1 MASETSVGGGEVI
14 TVEFL
19 TKSFEAMWYQGEVL
33 HKRTQDRI
41 DGLEKLMKTHT
52 EQEQKMEDMIK
63 DRIMMFSQDIIA
75 TMKEM
80 RAVEQDRINLL
91 FDILNPKCN
100 GEDITHDH
108 VHDHVHEVLA
118 VPVDHFL
125 DDQEVEHGMLPS
137 VEEEPDVSVL

>member
-1 MASETSVGGGEVI
+1 MASETSVGGEVI

-118 VPVDHFL
+118 VPVARFL
-125 DDQEVEHGMLPS
+125 VDQEEEHGMLPS

>member
-1 MASETSVGGGEVI
+1 MASETSVGGEVI

-52 EQEQKMEDMIK
+52 EQEQKMEEMIK

-108 VHDHVHEVLA
+108 VHDHDHEVLE
-118 VPVDHFL
+118 VPVAHFP
-125 DDQEVEHGMLPS
+125 DDQVEEHQMLPS
-137 VEEEPDVSVL
+137 VVEEPDASVL

>member
-1 MASETSVGGGEVI
+1 MASETSVVGGEVI

-100 GEDITHDH
+100 GEDIIHDH
-108 VHDHVHEVLA
+108 DHDHVHEVLA
-118 VPVDHFL
+118 VPVARFL
-125 DDQEVEHGMLPS
+125 DDQEEEHGMLPS

>member
-1 MASETSVGGGEVI
+1 MASETSVVGGEVI

-100 GEDITHDH
+100 GEDIIHDH
-108 VHDHVHEVLA
+108 DHDHVHEVLA

-125 DDQEVEHGMLPS
+125 VDQEEEHGMLPS
-137 VEEEPDVSVL
+137 VEEEPDASVL